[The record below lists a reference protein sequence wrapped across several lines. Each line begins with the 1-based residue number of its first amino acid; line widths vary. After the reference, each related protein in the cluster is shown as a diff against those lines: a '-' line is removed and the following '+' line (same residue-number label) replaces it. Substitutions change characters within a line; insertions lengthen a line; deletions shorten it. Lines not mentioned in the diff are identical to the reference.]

1 MVIRV
6 ALSILGLTILLVIG
20 VWDLWREERSR
31 GHGLLNALHLV
42 RLVADQARSD
52 RIVALLDG
60 ARASDCDIEHGTVI
74 CAKTLLFRLV

>member
-1 MVIRV
+1 MDAMRRERRPQHTLTERLV
-6 ALSILGLTILLVIG
+6 LILNFRG
-20 VWDLWREERSR
+20 EERSR

-60 ARASDCDIEHGTVI
+60 ARASDRHVEH
-74 CAKTLLFRLV
+74 

>member
-1 MVIRV
+1 MKV
-6 ALSILGLTILLVIG
+6 AQAPAHTLTEGLVLILNFRG
-20 VWDLWREERSR
+20 EERSR

-60 ARASDCDIEHGTVI
+60 ARASDRHVEH
-74 CAKTLLFRLV
+74 